1 MKMTQKDYNKLKI
14 EITKY
19 VSDKNII
26 MNNRDN
32 TERLRW
38 DLIHFMVDDKRYA
51 IIPLYDYLNDNHI
64 DTALKSITD
73 IRKEK

>member
-38 DLIHFMVDDKRYA
+38 DLIHFMVDDKRYS

-64 DTALKSITD
+64 DTALKSIVNTL
-73 IRKEK
+73 I